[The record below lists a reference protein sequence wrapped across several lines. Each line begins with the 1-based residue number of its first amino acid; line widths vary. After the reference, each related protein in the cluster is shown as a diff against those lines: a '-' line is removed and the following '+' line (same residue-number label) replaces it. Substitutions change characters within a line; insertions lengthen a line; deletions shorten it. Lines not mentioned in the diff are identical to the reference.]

1 MKVHHIPNTRSVRVI
16 WLLEEL
22 GLKYD
27 VEKYELNPKSL
38 RTEEYTKIHPMN
50 RVPSLED
57 GDVTMF
63 ESGAIVQYL
72 LARYGEGRLQPAVD
86 SPMFPRYLQWLHYCE
101 GMLMPQV
108 NVIVIQTILLPEERR
123 NPEALAQARK
133 QLTRMMSAVETELAG
148 QEHLAGE
155 FSAAD
160 IMTGHACM
168 VAERLGADVSD
179 KPNVSAYNKRL
190 SERPALVRARAV

>member
-1 MKVHHIPNTRSVRVI
+1 MKVHHIPNTRSVRII

-22 GLKYD
+22 GLQYD

-86 SPMFPRYLQWLHYCE
+86 SRWFPRYLQWLHYCE

-108 NVIVIQTILLPEERR
+108 NIIVIQTILLPEERR

-133 QLTRMMSAVETELAG
+133 QLTRMMSAVETELDG
-148 QEHLAGE
+148 QDHLAGE

>member
-1 MKVHHIPNTRSVRVI
+1 MKVHHIPNTRSVRVL

-22 GLKYD
+22 GLDYD

-50 RVPSLED
+50 RVPSIED

-63 ESGAIVQYL
+63 ESGAIVQYI
-72 LARYGEGRLQPAVD
+72 LARYGDGRLQPTVD
-86 SPMFPRYLQWLHYCE
+86 STWFPKYLQWLHYCE

-108 NVIVIQTILLPEERR
+108 NVIVIQTILLPEDRR
-123 NPEALAQARK
+123 NPEALAQAQK
-133 QLTRMMSAVETELAG
+133 QLTRMLTAVDAEMAGQDYLAG
-148 QEHLAGE
+148 D

-190 SERPALVRARAV
+190 AERPALVRARAV